1 SNITTQNLDLGV
13 IAENRELFQKVSLKG
28 HVSTQG
34 NSIDNLLIDVDADV
48 TRFGFKKYNYT
59 NIKTDATYG
68 LDLFKGN
75 ITVTDPNLKIAAN
88 GTVNLRDAT
97 DSVQLNMQIDTAFLD
112 QLNLVEQLSFISG
125 NLEIDV
131 KGIKLDDIEGIARF
145 REVKMGYEDR
155 FLNVGD

>member
-1 SNITTQNLDLGV
+1 DTNGEFKTSIGNIIGRVNFDLVDGIPTTVSNITTQNLDLGV

-75 ITVTDPNLKIAAN
+75 ITVTDPNLKIAA
-88 GTVNLRDAT
+88 
-97 DSVQLNMQIDTAFLD
+97 
-112 QLNLVEQLSFISG
+112 
-125 NLEIDV
+125 
-131 KGIKLDDIEGIARF
+131 
-145 REVKMGYEDR
+145 
-155 FLNVGD
+155 